1 MSYWS
6 VCQTESRREAAAAKF
21 LREGGFEVYLP
32 RIAVKNPVR
41 EKVAPLFPG
50 YVFLGIEG
58 GRWWE
63 ARWAI
68 GVVRVLMVDG
78 MPARVP
84 EKVMREIR
92 RREDASG
99 LVRLPGMARGTRVR
113 IVRGSFMGKVG
124 LYDGLSGER
133 RVRVLLEL
141 LGRAVPVSI
150 AGGDVTAVGAADS
163 GPLARDG

>member
-6 VCQTESRREAAAAKF
+6 VVQTESQREAVAAEF
-21 LREGGFEVYLP
+21 LKQSSFEVYLP
-32 RIAVKNPVR
+32 RIAIKAPVR
-41 EKVAPLFPG
+41 ERVAPLFPG
-50 YVFLGIEG
+50 YVFVGIEG
-58 GRWWE
+58 GRWWA

-68 GVVRVLMVDG
+68 GVVRVLMTDG
-78 MPARVP
+78 APARVP
-84 EKVMREIR
+84 DKVMREIR

-113 IVRGSFMGKVG
+113 ITRGSFMGKIG
-124 LYDGLSGER
+124 LYDGLSGEG

-150 AGGDVTAVGAADS
+150 AGADVVAAAETLASDS
-163 GPLARDG
+163 